1 MMFLLL
7 ENNDLLEV
15 WEICFFFLII
25 IIKNQQKMEH
35 ASVKPAQFRYGGVIT
50 KTFSTMQLLI
60 SLAKKLFCFT
70 YTEYSK
76 RLRKCMR
83 NEINTLCSDVVTF
96 GWETKMIRE

>member
-60 SLAKKLFCFT
+60 SLAKN
-70 YTEYSK
+70 YSAS
-76 RLRKCMR
+76 L
-83 NEINTLCSDVVTF
+83 
-96 GWETKMIRE
+96 IRSTVKGYVNAWGMK